1 MLTIL
6 RNDSIYNL
14 YFNGVLKYQINAIEV
29 FHQPQECTYHISGT
43 SVLFEWPG
51 YNPMLPERRLI
62 IFDEHG
68 CVTYDGRPNF

>member
-6 RNDSIYNL
+6 RNGSIYNL

-43 SVLFEWPG
+43 SVLFEWSG
-51 YNPMLPERRLI
+51 YNPMLPKRRLI

-68 CVTYDGRPNF
+68 CITYDGQPSF